1 VSLLFSGTIATEEV
15 VAGPNPTFSVEI
27 IVENRA
33 NPTLSYT
40 SQPVLVTC
48 PSATGAPINLGLAL
62 DLALPAASYAAW
74 IRVTLFSYDTAIAF
88 SLAGTF
94 SMTRGSSS

>member
-15 VAGPNPTFSVEI
+15 DEGPNPTFSVEI

-48 PSATGAPINLGLAL
+48 PAGTGLPVNLGVAL
-62 DLALPAASYAAW
+62 DLALPAASYVAW
-74 IRVTLFSYDTAIAF
+74 IRVSLFSDDEAIAF